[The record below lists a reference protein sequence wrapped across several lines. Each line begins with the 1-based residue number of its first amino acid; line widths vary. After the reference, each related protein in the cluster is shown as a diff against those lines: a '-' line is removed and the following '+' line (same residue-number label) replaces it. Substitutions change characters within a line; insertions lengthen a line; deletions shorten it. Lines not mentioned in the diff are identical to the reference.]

1 MYMLILLTKV
11 VIYIM
16 EENYIQDNARSRLL
30 FSGLKELER
39 HGVSDFSLRRVAQD
53 AGVSCAAPYRH
64 FKDKDELISAVIE
77 FVVEGWTLLS
87 HQIGEIFSTDP
98 KAHLAELAVAG
109 LRFWIANGN
118 FRTVIMVNA
127 TLGAGQ
133 RGPMHNFDRPIVE
146 AAAAYAKAQGIDNP
160 DPITFKLLSMLY
172 GAVILVDGGYE
183 SSEKAADNL
192 RAVLLA
198 EL

>member
-1 MYMLILLTKV
+1 
-11 VIYIM
+11 M
-16 EENYIQDNARSRLL
+16 EENFTQDNVRARLL

-64 FKDKDELISAVIE
+64 FKDKDELIRAVIE

-87 HQIGEIFSTDP
+87 AQIGEIFSDNA
-98 KAHLAELAVAG
+98 KALVTELSVAG

-118 FRTVIMVNA
+118 FRTVIMVSA
-127 TLGAGQ
+127 TLGTGE
-133 RGPMHNFDRPIVE
+133 RGPMKDFDKPIVDAVSRYCRE
-146 AAAAYAKAQGIDNP
+146 KGREDVDQLA
-160 DPITFKLLSMLY
+160 FKLLSMLY

-183 SSEKAADNL
+183 SAEKAAENL
-192 RAVLLA
+192 RTVLSC